1 MRRECTDSRHL
12 DGPSTF
18 PQMQAY
24 EQSRSCR
31 VAGMINESEEE
42 EERKAEVEEAG
53 GEAMTVEELKN
64 C

>member
-1 MRRECTDSRHL
+1 
-12 DGPSTF
+12 
-18 PQMQAY
+18 
-24 EQSRSCR
+24 
-31 VAGMINESEEE
+31 MINESEEE